1 MQTEFATQKINL
13 VTKKTYTFFYLKS
26 HFKETTRI
34 DYPQCLRKA
43 IYHIYNYFQKID
55 LYDND

>member
-13 VTKKTYTFFYLKS
+13 VIKTYTFFYLKS
-26 HFKETTRI
+26 RFKETVGI
-34 DYPQCLRKA
+34 DYPQYLRKA
-43 IYHIYNYFQKID
+43 IYHLHNYFQKID